1 MVRRRHVYH
10 VAGYDPIDAGAQYRR
25 FTRQLGI
32 FRRTWGVNAVL
43 SDLEAPGAQSR
54 AWWTV
59 TASGAN
65 WQVEATHEVLLWDD
79 IVRGDFSRP
88 LPLHVGE

>member
-25 FTRQLGI
+25 FRRQLDVFQG
-32 FRRTWGVNAVL
+32 TWNVRATL
-43 SDLEAPGAQSR
+43 SEAGQSNDQSR

-59 TASGAN
+59 ETTN
-65 WQVEATHEVLLWDD
+65 
-79 IVRGDFSRP
+79 
-88 LPLHVGE
+88 